1 MPGAWRICIAGYA
14 RPEKQRAFDND
25 PYTHIVTHMKT
36 TLELPDELFARTKIA
51 AAQRKTTFR
60 AIVEHALRR
69 EVGGGEGGESPYFT
83 IGADGIPR
91 IRRSG
96 NVRITSAMVRE
107 LMEEE

>member
-1 MPGAWRICIAGYA
+1 MGANIDSRPYAHIIA
-14 RPEKQRAFDND
+14 
-25 PYTHIVTHMKT
+25 HMKT
-36 TLELPDELFARTKIA
+36 TLELPDDLFARAKVEA
-51 AAQRKTTFR
+51 AKRKTTFR

-69 EVGGGEGGESPYFT
+69 EVGQRENEKPASPHFR

-96 NVRITSAMVRE
+96 KVRVTSAMVRE

>member
-1 MPGAWRICIAGYA
+1 
-14 RPEKQRAFDND
+14 
-25 PYTHIVTHMKT
+25 MKT
-36 TLELPDELFARTKIA
+36 TLELPDELFAQTKIA

-69 EVGGGEGGESPYFT
+69 EVGGGEVEDSYFT
-83 IGADGIPR
+83 IGADGVPR